1 MPIDLQ
7 DAEDEF
13 HAALTG
19 DPVEDASP
27 DPPTDLPTDDAA
39 PVDATEDAP
48 PAEDGDDPSEP
59 PPEPPTPSASAATPP
74 APTTEPPAPFTV
86 TVHGQQHAIPGLTLD
101 KAANAFRFADDR
113 TFARVQNLLTKGR
126 EWETRGRQELHAT
139 RRELEATKAA
149 RTEREAQAEAYL
161 SEWRKLMELP
171 DEQFLA
177 FAQAARQEW
186 PRVQAQAERAVA
198 EQKLAEAQRLQQPP
212 EPDPESLL
220 EQAQEGAE
228 QFVRRMV
235 AAEPWA
241 DPQTQQALVQWMQSP
256 SVLGQF
262 VYRAP
267 QDVPQHGIRQGQW
280 VADWD
285 RARELL
291 VQYANPLVVA
301 YQARQTAAPVAQA
314 TGATASTGTPR
325 AAQQNARVLATAGRA
340 RGPAP
345 APRVPNGST
354 PPASTRRDA
363 RKALDDDLDRIAR
376 DVLKAS

>member
-1 MPIDLQ
+1 MPVDLQ

-13 HAALTG
+13 HAALTEG
-19 DPVEDASP
+19 SVEDAASDSP
-27 DPPTDLPTDDAA
+27 ADLPESDAA
-39 PVDATEDAP
+39 PVEPTEDAP
-48 PAEDGDDPSEP
+48 PASDGDAPEP
-59 PPEPPTPSASAATPP
+59 PPENPPPTSPAAAP
-74 APTTEPPAPFTV
+74 APTSAPPEPAAPFAV
-86 TVHGQQHAIPGLTLD
+86 TVYGQTHTLQGVTFD
-101 KAANAFRFADDR
+101 KQANVLRMQDDR
-113 TFARVQNLLTKGR
+113 AFARVQNLLTKGR

-139 RRELEATKAA
+139 RRELEATKAS

-177 FAQAARQEW
+177 FAQAARMEW

-198 EQKLAEAQRLQQPP
+198 EQKLAEAQRLQQPA

-228 QFVRRMV
+228 QFVVRMV
-235 AAEPWA
+235 ANEPWA

-267 QDVPQHGIRQGQW
+267 QDLPQQGIRQGQW

-285 RARELL
+285 RAREML

-301 YQARQTAAPVAQA
+301 WQTRQQQAAPSAAPVASPVA
-314 TGATASTGTPR
+314 PR
-325 AAQQNARVLATAGRA
+325 VAQQNARVLATAGRA
-340 RGPAP
+340 SAPAP

-354 PPASTRRDA
+354 PPASTARVDA
-363 RKALDDDLDRIAR
+363 RKALNDDLDRIAR